1 MKICTPFVVA
11 CLALSIS
18 NYVSAFEFSIPD
30 FLKLSA
36 EAPVKKVKSRAKM
49 PDYKACAETKEEA
62 FIEISN
68 QMLVIVRSE
77 VKSNVSESKWAWFNM
92 VTKDNSVNQS
102 VTSNAV
108 LTGAEIENK
117 DGEMCVTLKASNVK
131 RMVAKHMKDV
141 IKLHKSM
148 QKYSFKQKVKTANEI
163 AELARNTGSL
173 VFIAS
178 HYGKE
183 SKQYDAAVLY
193 AKNLLSKGGIRFTGS
208 QPSRIYIDG
217 DSVAFGKTL
226 FLAPG
231 KHSYRA
237 EYKYGCSQLSNVSIS
252 VGDEETIEL
261 QKLEYPKIRFT
272 ASGVEARSVKLRF
285 NSKNLSISQ
294 VETVTTNLTED
305 CKGTFSWHATSNGQ
319 TMSGE
324 VSLQGD
330 DNEEIDLDFLSYR
343 TIGLIKKLSKHWKDG
358 KVVEVAGSTWLPSHD
373 DHPVSNEEI
382 GHTFANVQA
391 TYLSLN
397 NAIAHGPTFDYST
410 YTDAESYHLG
420 YQFRLRVTGTGT
432 DDIPFNFFELP
443 LVPFVYGQAS
453 VGYMNYTDDNGKEL
467 STDQGGW
474 KNFVMTSFG
483 VGSSLLLSRDFALVA
498 KAQKNFFLDTG
509 VTFYLGASLHF

>member
-1 MKICTPFVVA
+1 MRIYTPFVVA
-11 CLALSIS
+11 CLAISIS
-18 NYVSAFEFSIPD
+18 NYASAFDFSLPY
-30 FLKLSA
+30 FMTSA
-36 EAPVKKVKSRAKM
+36 EEEPVKKVKARAKM
-49 PDYKACAETKEEA
+49 PNYEACADTKEEA

-77 VKSNVSESKWAWFNM
+77 VKSNVSESKWAWFDI

-108 LTGAEIENK
+108 LTGAKIENRNGK
-117 DGEMCVTLKASNVK
+117 VCVTLKASNVK
-131 RMVAKHMKDV
+131 SMVAKHMKDV

-173 VFIAS
+173 VFIAG
-178 HYGKE
+178 HYGIE
-183 SKQYDAAVLY
+183 SKQYDAAVQY

-208 QPSRIYIDG
+208 QPSRLYIDG
-217 DSVAFGKTL
+217 VSVKFGKTL

-237 EYKYGCSQLSNVSIS
+237 EYKSGCSQLSNVSIS
-252 VGDEETIEL
+252 VGDEEAVEL

-324 VSLQGD
+324 VSLQGG

-343 TIGLIKKLSKHWKDG
+343 TIKLIKKLSKHWKDG

-373 DHPVSNEEI
+373 DHPVSKEEI
-382 GHTFANVQA
+382 GHAFANVQT

-432 DDIPFNFFELP
+432 DDIPFNFFNLP

-453 VGYMNYTDDNGKEL
+453 VGYMNYTDDNGKDL